1 MFPVSFRPDMASTQ
15 DRAQERALSDDIRR
29 EMMWKCTSNAG
40 CWFVKIL
47 YILFLPFIFCGYK
60 YIVFYVQ
67 SLIFTLYTEG
77 TTQYF
82 RG

>member
-47 YILFLPFIFCGYK
+47 YILFYPSFFLDTSILCFMCK
-60 YIVFYVQ
+60 V
-67 SLIFTLYTEG
+67 
-77 TTQYF
+77 
-82 RG
+82 